1 MHSGHLANLL
11 ISHTKN
17 NERFELSFNQKKY
30 KVKRFCPHKGADL
43 INCKPDSKGIITC
56 PAHGW
61 KISIF
66 KDN

>member
-43 INCKPDSKGIITC
+43 IN
-56 PAHGW
+56 
-61 KISIF
+61 
-66 KDN
+66 